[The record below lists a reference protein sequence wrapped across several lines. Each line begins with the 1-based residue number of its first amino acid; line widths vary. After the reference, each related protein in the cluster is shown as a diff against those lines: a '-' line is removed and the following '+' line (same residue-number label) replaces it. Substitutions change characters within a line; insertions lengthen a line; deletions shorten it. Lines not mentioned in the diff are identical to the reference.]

1 MTSVETIVRAH
12 VADHARRLARIDP
25 DLVPVT
31 ELLGDMASRGKRL
44 RAAFCL
50 AGARG
55 AAGGPLPPGTADV
68 ASALELF
75 HLAALVHDDVM
86 DHSEQR
92 RGLPTVHRR
101 CAAEHRR
108 AGWTGDADAYGEAVA
123 ILVGDFCLSWA
134 DDLVDHGFADH
145 DRRTRMSGRAVWSR
159 MRDETIGGQFLD
171 VLGQVQLTT
180 STQRAHVVLRFK
192 SARYTVGHPLRLG
205 GVLGGADEEL
215 MDSYEQIGLTAGEAF
230 QLRDDV
236 LGVFGDPEVTGK
248 PVVDDIREGKRTLL
262 VVVASERANP
272 VQRQQ
277 LDRHLGDPGLTEDDL
292 RTVREILADTGA
304 VDFVEHRIEQLTHE
318 SLRIVDE
325 STSDEV
331 TRLALRDLIERCAWR
346 RA

>member
-1 MTSVETIVRAH
+1 MRAH
-12 VADHARRLARIDP
+12 VAERAHRLAEIDR

-31 ELLGDMASRGKRL
+31 ELLADMASRGKRL

-55 AAGGPLPPGTADV
+55 AAGGTLPAGAADV
-68 ASALELF
+68 AAALELF

-86 DHSEQR
+86 DHSDQR

-108 AGWTGDADAYGEAVA
+108 AGLSGDADAYGEAAA

-134 DDLVDHGFADH
+134 DDLVDHGFVGH
-145 DRRTRMSGRAVWSR
+145 DLRTRMSGRAVWSQ

-171 VLGQVQLTT
+171 VLGQAQLNT
-180 STQRAHVVLRFK
+180 SPHRARVVLRFK

-205 GVLGGADEEL
+205 GVLGGAGEEL
-215 MDSYEQIGLTAGEAF
+215 MDAYERIGLTAGEAF

-236 LGVFGDPEVTGK
+236 LGVFGDPGLTGK
-248 PVVDDIREGKRTLL
+248 PVIDDIREGKRTLL
-262 VVVASERANP
+262 VVIAAERANH
-272 VQRQQ
+272 VQRQH
-277 LDRHLGDPGLTEDDL
+277 LDRHLGDPDLTEQGL
-292 RTVREILADTGA
+292 STVREILVDTGA
-304 VDFVEHRIEQLTHE
+304 VDLVEERIEQLTLE

-325 STSDEV
+325 STSDAV
-331 TRLALRDLIERCAWR
+331 TRIALRDLIERCAWR
-346 RA
+346 RS